1 MKRRIFVKKTFAKF
15 GKILICG
22 AVMAAMCGCSA
33 GLPFTAPKTAD
44 FDTRYSVNADITC
57 GELEASA
64 EIKRTGSGSWQFCFT
79 EPKQLSGLTLSL
91 NEDGLTAGL
100 GALSFNVEPNE
111 IYTMI
116 PDIVSAAVDTLPEV
130 QDGSLSEEDGII
142 TLTTQF
148 GEKPVTV
155 TAAKDTGELISLKC
169 PYYKLAVYFSGQTE
183 LVETVET
190 EETVF
195 ITQDE

>member
-1 MKRRIFVKKTFAKF
+1 MKKF
-15 GKILICG
+15 IEKSGKILLCG
-22 AVMAAMCGCSA
+22 AAAAAMCGCSA
-33 GLPFTAPKTAD
+33 KLPFTAPKTAN

-64 EIKRTGSGSWQFCFT
+64 EIRRTGSGSWEFCFT

-91 NEDGLTAGL
+91 DESGLTASL
-100 GALSFNVEPNE
+100 GALTFNVDPNE
-111 IYTMI
+111 VYTMI
-116 PDIVSAAVDTLPEV
+116 PDIISASVDTLPEAQQGIV
-130 QDGSLSEEDGII
+130 SEEDGVI

-148 GEKPVTV
+148 GDKPVTI
-155 TAAKDTGELISLKC
+155 TAAKNTGELISLKC

-190 EETVF
+190 EELIL